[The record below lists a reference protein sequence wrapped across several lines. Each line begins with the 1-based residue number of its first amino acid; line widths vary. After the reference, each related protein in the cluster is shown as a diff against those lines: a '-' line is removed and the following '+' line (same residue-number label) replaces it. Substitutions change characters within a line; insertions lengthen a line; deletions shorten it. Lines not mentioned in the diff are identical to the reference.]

1 MNNLL
6 NPKWLLVINTLP
18 ITVLFYLYISKFTII
33 KSLLNV
39 DNIKLWKSFGISLGI
54 LSILN
59 LLYALYLIL
68 KKRKV
73 SVSYGFLALAA
84 YISFIY
90 MYGYNS
96 SDIIPFSI
104 PRWMIP
110 GDMTLYVGTFL
121 MPTLVYSLFILVS
134 HFTSNTQNQNPWK
147 SFSATILIPLVWY
160 LISQVVLPLW
170 KPVDANFNTHA
181 IIIFVIIGTV
191 AFLFFLIRGVYI
203 LASKKADVWK
213 NYQLAWKI
221 PISIFL
227 PLLGLALNN
236 GRISSFLDTE
246 IFGDFNSIWFYI
258 LTVVNGI
265 LICLPNLEKEGYRL
279 SLFIGR
285 SISFSFTFYFFL
297 VFLPFLP
304 LSIIAIIAFGLGFL
318 MLTPLLLFV
327 LHINELSKDF
337 TYLLS
342 CISKTKLRLVSLSGF
357 LMIPALITLTYL
369 QDKSTLHET
378 LEYIYTPNYSK
389 SYTINR
395 SSLQNTLDIVKQHK
409 YRNGAPIFGS
419 KVPYLSTYFNWL
431 VLDNLTLSDK
441 KINTIENIFLGSTSF
456 NLRSENI
463 VNDQVKIS
471 NFSSE
476 STYDTTQ
483 SAWRSWINL
492 EITNYDNNSGFSE
505 YATSFNLPEGCWI
518 SDYYLYVG
526 ERKEMGI
533 LAEKKSAMW
542 VFSQIRNTN
551 KDPGILYYLSG
562 NKIAFRVFPF
572 AKNEMRKT
580 GIEFLHKDPIEIS
593 IDGNT
598 IVLGETIE
606 DQNDNFENENLIYVS
621 AQKKESLEQIKRK
634 PYFHFLVDVS
644 NGNDNN
650 YSTFAS
656 QIEQVM
662 QKNKRLSVDAKIS
675 FVNTYTNT
683 MNFDSDW
690 KQYFNS
696 QNFEGGYYL
705 DRAIKQTLFDSY
717 KNNNNTYPV
726 IVAVT
731 DSIDQAI
738 LDKDFSDFKMA
749 YPDLNVFFH
758 IDKYGDLQA
767 HSLNSN
773 PKKIR
778 SYPIKSICNNS
789 VYKFTMPNNKSRY
802 LANNKKASIIL
813 KEDILK
819 FSNFKITKKN
829 WSTALSLQG
838 KWISQV
844 FHPETTDLAWINL
857 VKGSFSSKIMTPLTS
872 YLVVENESQKAMLKK
887 KQEQVL
893 SSNKSL
899 DLGEDTQR
907 MSEPN
912 LITLTILLLVFL
924 GIKKII
930 TKQLY

>member
-18 ITVLFYLYISKFTII
+18 ITVLFYLYISKFAII
-33 KSLLNV
+33 KSFLND
-39 DNIKLWKSFGISLGI
+39 DNIELWKSFGISLGI

-59 LLYALYLIL
+59 LLYALYLII
-68 KKRKV
+68 KKQKV
-73 SVSYGFLALAA
+73 SAIYGFIALVA

-90 MYGYNS
+90 LYGSNS
-96 SDIIPFSI
+96 SDIIPFTI

-134 HFTSNTQNQNPWK
+134 HFTSNTQNRNPWK
-147 SFSATILIPLVWY
+147 SFSATLLIPLVWY
-160 LISQVVLPLW
+160 LISQIILPLW
-170 KPVDANFNTHA
+170 KPVDANFSTHA
-181 IIIFVIIGTV
+181 VIIFVIIGTV

-236 GRISSFLDTE
+236 GRISSFLGTG

-265 LICLPNLEKEGYRL
+265 LICLPNLENKGYRL

-285 SISFSFTFYFFL
+285 SINFSFTFYFFL

-337 TYLLS
+337 TYLLTY
-342 CISKTKLRLVSLSGF
+342 ISKTKLRLVSLLGF

-389 SYTINR
+389 SYNINR
-395 SSLQNTLDIVKQHK
+395 SSLQKTLDIVKQHK
-409 YRNGAPIFGS
+409 DRNGAPIFGS

-441 KINTIENIFLGSTSF
+441 KINTIENVFSGSTSF

-471 NFSSE
+471 NISSE

-483 SAWRSWINL
+483 NAWRSWINL
-492 EITNYDNNSGFSE
+492 EITNHNNNTGFSK
-505 YATSFNLPEGCWI
+505 YATSFDLPEGCWI

-551 KDPGILYYLSG
+551 RDPGILYYLSG

-572 AKNEMRKT
+572 AKNEIRKT
-580 GIEFLHKDPIEIS
+580 GIEFLHKDPIEIT
-593 IDGNT
+593 IDGHT
-598 IVLGETIE
+598 VALGKSIE
-606 DQNDNFENENLIYVS
+606 DQKDNFENENLIYVS
-621 AQKKESLEQIKRK
+621 AQNKESLKQIKRK

-650 YSTFAS
+650 SSTFAS

-662 QKNKRLSVDAKIS
+662 QKDKGLSVDAKIS
-675 FVNTYTNT
+675 FVNSYTNT
-683 MNFDSDW
+683 MNFDSNW
-690 KQYFNS
+690 EQHFNS

-717 KNNNNTYPV
+717 KNDSNTYPV

-731 DSIDQAI
+731 DSINQAI

-758 IDKYGDLQA
+758 IDEYGDLQA
-767 HSLNSN
+767 HSLHSN
-773 PKKIR
+773 PKEIH
-778 SYPIKSICNNS
+778 SYPIKSIGNNS
-789 VYKFTMPNNKSRY
+789 VYKFTMANNKSRY
-802 LANNKKASIIL
+802 LANNKEASIIL

-819 FSNFKITKKN
+819 RSNLELTKKN

-844 FHPETTDLAWINL
+844 FHPETTGLDWINL
-857 VKGSFSSKIMTPLTS
+857 VRGSFSSKIMTPLTS

-899 DLGEDTQR
+899 DIGEDTQR

-912 LITLTILLLVFL
+912 LISLTILLLVFL

-930 TKQLY
+930 TKQSP

>member
-1 MNNLL
+1 MRNLL
-6 NPKWLLVINTLP
+6 NPKWLLAINTLP
-18 ITVLFYLYISKFTII
+18 ITILFYLFFSRFTII
-33 KSLLNV
+33 KSLLNI
-39 DNIKLWKSFGISLGI
+39 DNMKLWKSFGIALGI

-59 LLYALYLIL
+59 LLYAFYLIL
-68 KKRKV
+68 KKKKV
-73 SVSYGFLALAA
+73 SAIYGLLALLV

-90 MYGYNS
+90 LYGYNS
-96 SDIIPFSI
+96 DNIIPFSI

-110 GDMTLYVGTFL
+110 SDMILYVGTFL

-134 HFTSNTQNQNPWK
+134 HFTSNTQNHKAWK
-147 SFSATILIPLVWY
+147 SFSATVLIPIVWY
-160 LISQVVLPLW
+160 LFSQIILPLW
-170 KPVDANFNTHA
+170 KPVDGNFNTHA
-181 IIIFVIIGTV
+181 IVIFVIIGTV
-191 AFLFFLIRGVYI
+191 AFLFFLIRGIYI
-203 LASKKADVWK
+203 LASKKTDIWK
-213 NYQLAWKI
+213 NYELAWKI

-236 GRISSFLDTE
+236 GRITSFLGTG

-265 LICLPNLEKEGYRL
+265 LICLPNLENKAYRL

-285 SISFSFTFYFFL
+285 SVCFSFTFYFFL

-304 LSIIAIIAFGLGFL
+304 LSIIAIIGFGLGFL

-327 LHINELSKDF
+327 IHINELSKDF

-342 CISKTKLRLVSLSGF
+342 NLSKTKLRLASIIGF
-357 LMIPALITLTYL
+357 LIIPTLITLTYI
-369 QDKSTLHET
+369 QDKRTLHES

-389 SYTINR
+389 SYNINR
-395 SSLQNTLDIVKQHK
+395 SSLQRTLDIIKQHK
-409 YRNGAPIFGS
+409 DRNGAPIFGS
-419 KVPYLSTYFNWL
+419 KIPYLSTYFNWL

-441 KINTIENIFLGSTSF
+441 KINTIEDVFLGSTSF

-471 NFSSE
+471 NISSE
-476 STYDTTQ
+476 STYDKTQ
-483 SAWRSWINL
+483 NAWRSWINL
-492 EITNYDNNSGFSE
+492 EITNYNNNSSFSE
-505 YATSFNLPEGCWI
+505 YATNINLPEGCWI
-518 SDYYLYVG
+518 SDYYLYVE

-533 LAEKKSAMW
+533 LTEKKSAMW

-551 KDPGILYYLSG
+551 RDPGILYYLSG

-572 AKNEMRKT
+572 AKNEIRKT
-580 GIEFLHKDPIEIS
+580 GIEFLHKDPIEIT
-593 IDGNT
+593 IDGHT
-598 IVLGETIE
+598 VALGKTSE
-606 DQNDNFENENLIYVS
+606 DQIDNFENENLIYVS
-621 AQKKESLEQIKRK
+621 AQNKESLEQIKRK

-650 YSTFAS
+650 SSTFAS
-656 QIEQVM
+656 RIEQVM

-675 FVNTYTNT
+675 FVNSYTNT
-683 MNFDSDW
+683 MNFNSNW
-690 KQYFNS
+690 EQTFNS
-696 QNFEGGYYL
+696 QSFEGGYYL

-717 KNNNNTYPV
+717 KNNYNTYPV

-738 LDKDFSDFKMA
+738 LNQDFSDFKMT

-767 HSLNSN
+767 HSLNTN
-773 PKKIR
+773 PKEIH
-778 SYPIKSICNNS
+778 SYPIKSIGNNS
-789 VYKFTMPNNKSRY
+789 VCKFTMANNKSRY
-802 LANNKKASIIL
+802 LANNKEASIIL
-813 KEDILK
+813 KEDIFN
-819 FSNFKITKKN
+819 FSNISITKKN

-844 FHPETTDLAWINL
+844 FHPETSNSDWINL
-857 VKGSFSSKIMTPLTS
+857 VRASFSSKIMTPVTS

-912 LITLTILLLVFL
+912 LIILTILLLIFL
-924 GIKKII
+924 GIKK
-930 TKQLY
+930 